1 VILSFPAVS
10 CIFGILLLACITI
23 SVAQAVEPL
32 WIVNT
37 SPDLDLTG
45 VAISADGS
53 MIVAGGDRLTAVSR
67 DGKKLWSGWSGE
79 LLEISRDGSYIVT
92 SMGPFVRLFDSQGRN
107 LWEHSIG
114 EPVTDISITPDGLII
129 AAGGGSVVRSW
140 FNSGAGLGSNISIK
154 VKHLRISPAKDQ
166 IVVTTERALRSFN
179 LSYVPFWDDEDLSS
193 DLIGISA
200 DGTHIVTASGNR
212 IWLYHGSG
220 TRLWDRHVQGGN
232 ILSLAYSRDGSTI
245 VTGQDD
251 NTITVLDQNG
261 NVLWTA
267 KAGFWVMSVGVSDN
281 GSVIVAGSMDKKLY
295 IFDREGTLLGT
306 FQAAGMIKSRSVG
319 VSGDGS
325 RIVAVDGTKVYGFSL
340 SQFSRPTSSVTSG
353 VTGNL
358 SAVTTNKTLP
368 PVTAPTVVATSL
380 PGSEQPVT
388 PIPATTQ
395 QSGIPWILSLIP
407 VAVIAFIRQ
416 IRRT

>member
-1 VILSFPAVS
+1 LGIVI
-10 CIFGILLLACITI
+10 LACII
-23 SVAQAVEPL
+23 IPVARAVEPL
-32 WIVNT
+32 WIVNA
-37 SPDLDLTG
+37 SPGLDLTG

-53 MIVAGGDRLTAVSR
+53 TIVAGGDQLMGISR
-67 DGKKLWSGWSGE
+67 DGKKLWSGWAGE
-79 LLEISRDGSYIVT
+79 LVEISRDGRYIVT
-92 SMGPFVRLFDSQGRN
+92 SHGSFVRLFDSQGTN
-107 LWEHSIG
+107 LWDYSIG

-129 AAGGGSVVRSW
+129 AAGGGSVVKCW
-140 FNSGAGLGSNISIK
+140 YNSGAGLGSNTTNK

-193 DLIGISA
+193 DLIEIST

-220 TRLWDRHVQGGN
+220 TPLWNRHVQGGN
-232 ILSLAYSRDGSTI
+232 IISLAYSRDGSTI

-251 NTITVLDQNG
+251 NIITVLDQDG

-306 FQAAGMIKSRSVG
+306 FQAAGMIKSRSIG

-325 RIVAVDGTKVYGFSL
+325 RIVAVDGTKVYGFSFT
-340 SQFSRPTSSVTSG
+340 QFSRPTPSVTSG
-353 VTGNL
+353 VTGNQ

-380 PGSEQPVT
+380 PGFEQPVT

-416 IRRT
+416 IRKT

>member
-1 VILSFPAVS
+1 
-10 CIFGILLLACITI
+10 
-23 SVAQAVEPL
+23 
-32 WIVNT
+32 
-37 SPDLDLTG
+37 
-45 VAISADGS
+45 
-53 MIVAGGDRLTAVSR
+53 
-67 DGKKLWSGWSGE
+67 
-79 LLEISRDGSYIVT
+79 
-92 SMGPFVRLFDSQGRN
+92 
-107 LWEHSIG
+107 
-114 EPVTDISITPDGLII
+114 
-129 AAGGGSVVRSW
+129 
-140 FNSGAGLGSNISIK
+140 
-154 VKHLRISPAKDQ
+154 
-166 IVVTTERALRSFN
+166 
-179 LSYVPFWDDEDLSS
+179 
-193 DLIGISA
+193 
-200 DGTHIVTASGNR
+200 
-212 IWLYHGSG
+212 
-220 TRLWDRHVQGGN
+220 
-232 ILSLAYSRDGSTI
+232 
-245 VTGQDD
+245 
-251 NTITVLDQNG
+251 
-261 NVLWTA
+261 
-267 KAGFWVMSVGVSDN
+267 
-281 GSVIVAGSMDKKLY
+281 MDKKLY

-306 FQAAGMIKSRSVG
+306 FRAAGMIKSRSVG